1 MRAVKSRITKLLAG
15 LEVELKEAWRSGELL
30 PLLFLLYFF
39 QGLIALIASSMPK
52 EEALFQRLSGYGDSA
67 LYQLAGWPVLAVSMT
82 ITGSMTEYL
91 VAMGRRG
98 LVEALATTPTDR
110 RLQLA
115 AHSTSL
121 SILMI
126 LYFLSLSAPTIALR
140 SGPQQLGNL
149 LPALLILALGLLPLT
164 FLGFVVANLALR
176 FRGATVPELVNSFI
190 FTFTGIV
197 YPITIFPPLV
207 QAVAQ
212 LLPHPHI
219 AEAVRSAV
227 YYGILS
233 PLQSWLLLLML
244 LGYGLLA
251 SLLYSSLE
259 GGIRKGGIYE
269 VPTE

>member
-1 MRAVKSRITKLLAG
+1 MIPKSTPTTFRGHVDSVHPLTWLTWHKSPLQCLEKRIKVFRLRITLG
-15 LEVELKEAWRSGELL
+15 LKIVDSRDLTAHMAEVGR
-30 PLLFLLYFF
+30 
-39 QGLIALIASSMPK
+39 
-52 EEALFQRLSGYGDSA
+52 DCD
-67 LYQLAGWPVLAVSMT
+67 
-82 ITGSMTEYL
+82 L
-91 VAMGRRG
+91 V
-98 LVEALATTPTDR
+98 VEALATTPTDR